1 VKGWILALAALII
14 GVLVKALGDLLTE
27 ELRGCL
33 IKGMGFAIGRLIFV
47 WRSPG
52 DVTSTSLTPG
62 VGGPLAS
69 QPLPAHYLQPGER
82 QVVTLH
88 RHPVVLVAP
97 IWLLLTGLAIAG
109 WLSSS
114 VAHGNN
120 TGLDI
125 IWILWGLLLAWLGWK
140 ILEWSISYD
149 VITTQRVL
157 VIRGVLRRRFAMIP
171 LADVT
176 DIRIRLPTLGRF
188 LGYGEVIIESA
199 GQRPIAQKF
208 IPYPEQVFLELS
220 NLIAPNQEGSSDN

>member
-1 VKGWILALAALII
+1 
-14 GVLVKALGDLLTE
+14 
-27 ELRGCL
+27 
-33 IKGMGFAIGRLIFV
+33 M
-47 WRSPG
+47 
-52 DVTSTSLTPG
+52 
-62 VGGPLAS
+62 
-69 QPLPAHYLQPGER
+69 
-82 QVVTLH
+82 VTLH

-97 IWLLLTGLAIAG
+97 IWLLLTGLAVAG

-157 VIRGVLRRRFAMIP
+157 VIRGVLRRRFVMIP

-176 DIRIRLPTLGRF
+176 DIRIRLRTLGRF

-199 GQRPIAQKF
+199 GQRRIAQNF
-208 IPYPEQVFLELS
+208 VPYPEQVFLELS
-220 NLIAPNQEGSSDN
+220 DLITPNQEGTSDK